1 MEPLFTDIQNI
12 HFNSKHPLERCHPLQ
27 SFILFLERNCKEKCP
42 CFVVFSFVDNQND
55 KNS

>member
-27 SFILFLERNCKEKCP
+27 SFILFLERN
-42 CFVVFSFVDNQND
+42 VRQNVRVL
-55 KNS
+55 